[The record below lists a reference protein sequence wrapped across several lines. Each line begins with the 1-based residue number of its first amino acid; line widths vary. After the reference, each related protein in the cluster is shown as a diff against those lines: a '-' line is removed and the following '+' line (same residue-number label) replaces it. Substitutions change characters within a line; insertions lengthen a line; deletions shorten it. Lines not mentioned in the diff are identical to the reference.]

1 MGYAN
6 VAAAL
11 DAIEVELRRLG
22 WLVGEVA
29 GEPAQ
34 VESAFGSRE
43 MPFEHWLV
51 RVLLPAARRALA
63 ERSLPRSSQ
72 VAVMAIRNFD
82 GRDEA
87 SVLIAA
93 LSAFDQAV
101 ESAAG
106 CRE

>member
-1 MGYAN
+1 M
-6 VAAAL
+6 AAAL
-11 DAIEVELRRLG
+11 DAVERELRRLG

-29 GEPAQ
+29 GEPVQ

-51 RVLLPAARRALA
+51 RVLLPAARRALTQ
-63 ERSLPRSSQ
+63 RSLPQGSQ
-72 VAVMAIRNFD
+72 VVVMAIRALD
-82 GRDEA
+82 GHDEA

-101 ESAAG
+101 EAAAG
-106 CRE
+106 RPE